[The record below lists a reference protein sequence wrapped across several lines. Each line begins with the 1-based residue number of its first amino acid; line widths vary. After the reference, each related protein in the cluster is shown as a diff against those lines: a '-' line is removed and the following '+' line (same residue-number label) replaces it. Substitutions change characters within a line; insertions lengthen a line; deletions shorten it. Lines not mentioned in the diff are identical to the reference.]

1 MEMSNSEFREL
12 INVCEDDIQKAR
24 FVLAVDFPQK
34 TMEAS
39 NLVDI
44 LLAQDDYKKQVVVM
58 SRIVLELRD
67 RNKKMLDSLLDKI
80 KEDD

>member
-1 MEMSNSEFREL
+1 
-12 INVCEDDIQKAR
+12 
-24 FVLAVDFPQK
+24 
-34 TMEAS
+34 MEAS